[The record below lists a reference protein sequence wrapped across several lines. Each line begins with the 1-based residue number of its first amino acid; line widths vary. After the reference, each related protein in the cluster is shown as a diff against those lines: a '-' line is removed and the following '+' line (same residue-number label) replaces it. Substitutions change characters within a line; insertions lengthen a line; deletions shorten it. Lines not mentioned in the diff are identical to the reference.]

1 MTTLT
6 DLSND
11 LTQFIVRVRSG
22 AVAVAGHGEPPFSGI
37 IWREGIVVTSEQALG
52 EEGDITII
60 LDGGE
65 AAKATPIGRDPT
77 TNTAV
82 LRIERPGLLPVEHG
96 DAATLA
102 AGQIAL
108 AVGRHRSGHPLCAL
122 GAVALAGDA
131 WRSMVGG
138 RIDRLIRLDL
148 RVGRELEGAAV
159 LDASGRIF
167 GMVTAGP
174 RRTVL
179 AIPAETIERAVAQ
192 LLEKGRIARGYLGVG
207 VQPARL
213 ATAQAPRRKGLVVV
227 NVEPNGPADRAGI
240 TVGDVLL
247 AIDGTEVRTS
257 HDLLGLLGPE
267 SVGKQMVVTGLRG
280 GAPFQWRIEIGERP
294 AV

>member
-11 LTQFIVRVRSG
+11 LAQFVARVRSG
-22 AVAVAGHGEPPFSGI
+22 AVAVAGHGGPPFSGI
-37 IWREGIVVTSEQALG
+37 IWREGIIVTSEQALG

-65 AAKATPIGRDPT
+65 EAKATPVGRDPT

-82 LRIERPGLLPVEHG
+82 LRIERRGLLPGERG
-96 DAATLA
+96 DTTALA

-122 GAVALAGDA
+122 GVVALAGDA
-131 WRSMVGG
+131 WRSMAGG

-148 RVGRELEGAAV
+148 RAGRELEGAAA

-167 GMVTAGP
+167 GMVSAGP
-174 RRTVL
+174 RRTALV
-179 AIPAETIERAVAQ
+179 IPAETIEGAVAQ

-213 ATAQAPRRKGLVVV
+213 ATAQAPRRRGLVVV
-227 NVEPNGPADRAGI
+227 SVEPNGPADRAGI

-257 HDLLGLLGPE
+257 YDLLGLLGPE
-267 SVGKQMVVTGLRG
+267 SVGRPMVAKGLRG